1 MDIREIVYYFITLI
15 ILMIFIVGV
24 YYAFLQKINY
34 AFWKYK
40 LHRNALSKRMIFK
53 QKSRLN
59 KHLAKLISS
68 LAIKTIT
75 IKRFKSITA
84 IMFISV
90 FMITIFS
97 FPVFNSF
104 IISLAFAAMPYI
116 ILRIKLE
123 GNRKRISL
131 EGESLLI
138 NIITQYRINNFNIFE
153 TLNGVV
159 STCNNLQK
167 SKKIIFILLMSIR
180 NTGSEEKIIEATKV
194 FAYSINTNWSRML
207 GNNIQ
212 IAAIRGIDISNALE
226 DVLLQLRIAKSQHEE
241 RKRLNSESVRMT
253 LIMVPLLYFLT
264 VFMSIKYLDLGLLD
278 FIKNQFQTS
287 QGLTLFLLSLLL
299 LLINQ
304 VLIDLV
310 NNQSFDY

>member
-1 MDIREIVYYFITLI
+1 MDIREIVYYFIILI
-15 ILMIFIVGV
+15 IILIFIYGV
-24 YYAFLQKINY
+24 CFAFLEQINY

-40 LHRNALSKRMIFK
+40 LHRSALSERRI
-53 QKSRLN
+53 N
-59 KHLAKLISS
+59 KYDGKIHNHLAKLICSFG
-68 LAIKTIT
+68 IKKINVKRFEKLTIT
-75 IKRFKSITA
+75 L
-84 IMFISV
+84 FISV
-90 FMITIFS
+90 FIITIFS

-104 IISLAFAAMPYI
+104 IISLAFATMPYV

-123 GNRKRISL
+123 GNRKKSSL
-131 EGESLLI
+131 EGESLVI
-138 NIITQYRINNFNIFE
+138 NILTQYRINNFNIFE
-153 TLNGVV
+153 TLNSLVLH
-159 STCNNLQK
+159 CNDLRT

-212 IAAIRGIDISNALE
+212 IAATRGIDISNALE
-226 DVLLQLRIAKSQHEE
+226 DVLIQLRIAKSQLEE

-253 LIMVPLLYFLT
+253 LVMVPLLYFLT
-264 VFMSIKYLDLGLLD
+264 VFMSIKYLDLSLLD
-278 FIKNQFQTS
+278 LIKNQFKTS
-287 QGLTLFLLSLLL
+287 EGLTLFLLSLLL
-299 LLINQ
+299 LLINH